1 MASVIGGT
9 TGKCGHG
16 QQDLGTGNLQMPTR
30 SPGSDAQPGSSDD
43 YSKDDRSVSGQF
55 SQRFILLQEASRK
68 AENCGIHPSSD

>member
-1 MASVIGGT
+1 MVNKILALAISRCKREVQALMLNQEVAI
-9 TGKCGHG
+9 
-16 QQDLGTGNLQMPTR
+16 
-30 SPGSDAQPGSSDD
+30 D